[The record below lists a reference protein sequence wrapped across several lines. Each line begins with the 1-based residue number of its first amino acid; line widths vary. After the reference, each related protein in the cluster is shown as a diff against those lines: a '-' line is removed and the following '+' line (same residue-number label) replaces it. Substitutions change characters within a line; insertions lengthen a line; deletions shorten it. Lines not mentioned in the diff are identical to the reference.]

1 MKYFKFLFT
10 VNNKFFL
17 LIVLFSLII
26 STILEYIFVASVP
39 YLLNIVFNNK
49 VILNNFFVQLGSKQD
64 VLKYILVIILLVFLL
79 KSIFYFFNQYLY
91 FKYSFDVQNKLSQ
104 LLLSNYLNKN
114 YSVFI
119 NSHSSEM
126 LRNVKDNTE
135 LVRGLLQ
142 NCLTFISE
150 IFVFLGLCIIIVYKS
165 TLISLISIIFII
177 FFSCLYIFFSRRLSK
192 NWSLKRQQF
201 ESEKIQYLQE
211 SLSGFK

>member
-49 VILNNFFVQLGSKQD
+49 IILNNFFVQLGSKQD

-91 FKYSFDVQNKLSQ
+91 FKYSFDFKKQM
-104 LLLSNYLNKN
+104 SNAEVSK
-114 YSVFI
+114 I
-119 NSHSSEM
+119 MCCSE
-126 LRNVKDNTE
+126 E
-135 LVRGLLQ
+135 HVRKS
-142 NCLTFISE
+142 LTKVHF
-150 IFVFLGLCIIIVYKS
+150 
-165 TLISLISIIFII
+165 
-177 FFSCLYIFFSRRLSK
+177 
-192 NWSLKRQQF
+192 
-201 ESEKIQYLQE
+201 
-211 SLSGFK
+211 